1 MKKEKYLAQLNEE
14 QLYKLM
20 LKMFSN
26 LVDLN
31 IENPVAPIDW
41 YNPDTDEW
49 FEGKCR
55 YVDKS
60 TLFIEKDKWDELI
73 LKDKSFYVNSTL
85 TGIYMWNIQEI
96 EEPVWRNTVMFKS
109 QQFTGKEEKVLKLV
123 GDLPISKAL
132 QIDHL
137 LFYQD

>member
-109 QQFTGKEEKVLKLV
+109 QQFTGKGEKVLKLV

>member
-49 FEGKCR
+49 FEGKKTDR
-55 YVDKS
+55 
-60 TLFIEKDKWDELI
+60 FI
-73 LKDKSFYVNSTL
+73 YR
-85 TGIYMWNIQEI
+85 TGNY
-96 EEPVWRNTVMFKS
+96 
-109 QQFTGKEEKVLKLV
+109 
-123 GDLPISKAL
+123 
-132 QIDHL
+132 
-137 LFYQD
+137 

>member
-96 EEPVWRNTVMFKS
+96 EEPVWRNTAMFKS
-109 QQFTGKEEKVLKLV
+109 QQFTGKGEKVLKLV